1 MKWILGLF
9 STDLKR
15 NVLIHLWDLII
26 NFGIVALKW
35 FIVSLFIYIEELIQ
49 DISDPDEINHKLKN
63 LLKNYV
69 IGDEAFKILQRTRI
83 MMCN

>member
-35 FIVSLFIYIEELIQ
+35 FIVSLFIYIEELIS

-69 IGDEAFKILQRTRI
+69 IGDKALKILQRTRI
-83 MMCN
+83 MMSN